1 MKFKEEYLLY
11 IKNTIAKLKIRDLF
25 IMFLNYLPNEM
36 VEVVGLTM
44 IFSFL
49 VGTILILLFTS
60 DQANTKNLY
69 LKKAKLILNNLFFY
83 KVPLFLIKF
92 TRRWRT

>member
-1 MKFKEEYLLY
+1 MKEEYLLY
-11 IKNTIAKLKIRDLF
+11 IKNTIAKFKILDVF
-25 IMFLNYLPNEM
+25 IMFLNYLPREM

-44 IFSFL
+44 IFLFL

-69 LKKAKLILNNLFFY
+69 IRKAK
-83 KVPLFLIKF
+83 
-92 TRRWRT
+92 

>member
-1 MKFKEEYLLY
+1 M
-11 IKNTIAKLKIRDLF
+11 F
-25 IMFLNYLPNEM
+25 INYLPGKM
-36 VEVVGLTM
+36 VEIIGLTM

-69 LKKAKLILNNLFFY
+69 LKKAK
-83 KVPLFLIKF
+83 
-92 TRRWRT
+92 

>member
-1 MKFKEEYLLY
+1 M
-11 IKNTIAKLKIRDLF
+11 IRDLF
-25 IMFLNYLPNEM
+25 IMFTNYLPREM
-36 VEVVGLTM
+36 VEVVGLAM

-69 LKKAKLILNNLFFY
+69 LKKAK
-83 KVPLFLIKF
+83 
-92 TRRWRT
+92 

>member
-1 MKFKEEYLLY
+1 
-11 IKNTIAKLKIRDLF
+11 
-25 IMFLNYLPNEM
+25 M

-49 VGTILILLFTS
+49 VAIILILLITS

-69 LKKAKLILNNLFFY
+69 LKKAK
-83 KVPLFLIKF
+83 
-92 TRRWRT
+92 